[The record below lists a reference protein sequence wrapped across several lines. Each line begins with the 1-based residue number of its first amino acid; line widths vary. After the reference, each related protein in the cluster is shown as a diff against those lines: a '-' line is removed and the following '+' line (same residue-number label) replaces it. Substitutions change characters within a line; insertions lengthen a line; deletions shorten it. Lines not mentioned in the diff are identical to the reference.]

1 MSSIKIDKPKE
12 VSKGIYEIIAPH
24 FTHKVLGEIW
34 YEYMNFNT
42 NNGTIIYLLNLA
54 SIIPADKPSILNIT
68 DYIIKINKYGEEKV
82 NGAKEFRKFI
92 LKYPEIYIQG
102 IMNEYKNKQKLNI
115 KDS

>member
-1 MSSIKIDKPKE
+1 MSSTKIDKPKE

-34 YEYMNFNT
+34 YEYMNFNA

-54 SIIPADKPSILNIT
+54 SIIPADKPTILKIK

-92 LKYPEIYIQG
+92 VRYPDIYMQG
-102 IMNEYKNKQKLNI
+102 IINEYKKSQEVM
-115 KDS
+115 